1 MAFTNYEDF
10 LAAKKKMDT
19 YEIRVADNSLT
30 VDQAYDVLVATDVR
44 KQRDTKLAASDWTQ
58 ANDSPLADEA
68 KTSWATYRTA
78 LRDLPT
84 HENWPSLEDAD
95 WPTQP

>member
-30 VDQAYDVLVATDVR
+30 VDQAYDVLIATDVR
-44 KQRDTKLAASDWTQ
+44 KERDAKLAASDWTQ
-58 ANDSPLADEA
+58 MADSPLAADK
-68 KTSWATYRTA
+68 KTEWAAYRTS
-78 LRDLPT
+78 LRDLPSATGFPHT
-84 HENWPSLEDAD
+84 HT
-95 WPTQP
+95 WPTEPST

>member
-1 MAFTNYEDF
+1 MAFTNYDDF

-19 YEIRVADNSLT
+19 YEIRVTNNSLT

-58 ANDSPLADEA
+58 MADSPLAADK
-68 KTSWATYRTA
+68 KTEWASYRTS
-78 LRDLPT
+78 LRDLPSASGFPHT
-84 HENWPSLEDAD
+84 MT
-95 WPTQP
+95 WPTEPS

>member
-44 KQRDTKLAASDWTQ
+44 KERDAKLAASDWTQ
-58 ANDSPLADEA
+58 MADSPLAADK
-68 KTSWATYRTA
+68 KTEWAEYRTS
-78 LRDLPT
+78 LRDLPSATGFPHT
-84 HENWPSLEDAD
+84 HT
-95 WPTQP
+95 WPTEPST